1 MLVSNLLF
9 NRGRPEHGPIAVLA
23 YLSSGGI
30 MRKLLAICIVTVV
43 ATVLTA
49 APASAVTITD
59 WTSSPIT
66 VGDKVFTLIST
77 TWDGAGTVVAY
88 DFGGNLYGLYLD
100 PGSDGVVTNT
110 TETMVYKVEIVDDPG
125 TSQDESL
132 LMYFS
137 QVSGDGDRYIVSGTF
152 TVSGV
157 FDDDSDFSSPLATF
171 SNSATPWGPS
181 SVTTAVGEPKTLY
194 VSVTFT
200 ASGGSTILS
209 SYAVTFS
216 QVEDTVPTQRA
227 TWGEIKALYE

>member
-1 MLVSNLLF
+1 
-9 NRGRPEHGPIAVLA
+9 
-23 YLSSGGI
+23 
-30 MRKLLAICIVTVV
+30 MRKLILVCIFTVIAAFLA
-43 ATVLTA
+43 A
-49 APASAVTITD
+49 APISAVTITQ
-59 WTSSPIT
+59 WSSSPIT
-66 VGDKVFTLIST
+66 VGDKLFTLIST
-77 TWDGAGTVVAY
+77 TWDGAGTVTVY
-88 DFGGNLYGLYLD
+88 DFGSNRYALYLD

-110 TETMVYKVEIVDDPG
+110 TETMIYKVEIVDDPG
-125 TSQDESL
+125 TSQDETL

-137 QVSGDGDRYIVSGTF
+137 QVSGDGDRYIASGTF

-181 SVTTAVGEPKTLY
+181 SVTTAVGVPKTLY
-194 VSVTFT
+194 VRVTFT

-216 QVEDTVPTQRA
+216 QLEDTVPTKST